1 MRWSRLAL
9 ASLAIVFAACTLLY
23 NALWLVAVR
32 WTPRVELG
40 FDNTPS
46 LEVTGIHPGSPAE
59 KAGLRSGDRILS
71 IGKTSMVKEPSLSNA
86 YAPYKPGDSVQITV
100 ARPGSANPV
109 ALTGVFRRRVTSF
122 EGGGGLPEILARQVR
137 RASPIP
143 FVVVGLIIL
152 FLRLEDPMAWLLA
165 LLFASYTS
173 TTGFPDYYAVLAP
186 AVWPFI
192 TAYEALFY
200 GLFAPLFYWFFAW
213 FPRRSPLDIR
223 APWLKWL
230 ALAIGLGI
238 GLPGLR
244 TGHLQFPRPLTKL
257 LGAAVSQDIILV
269 YALGFLTLGLVS
281 LALNYLRATDPEAR
295 RKIRVIFWGNL
306 VGLGP
311 RLLEVAARSFFGFQ
325 TPDWLDVALVAVA
338 FLIPLSIAYA
348 VVKHRVLEIPVLLK
362 RSARYVLVQRGFT
375 ILLSLSSIGLMLLF
389 ALLFPRYLHA
399 AAEVAQPSSIALGAI
414 FGTALLWGGSQ
425 VHRQVRARIDRA
437 FFRSAYDA
445 RMILED
451 LAEEA
456 RAATDRGQLAHLLER
471 HINEALH
478 PSSLT
483 VYLRGNDGQLVA
495 VAGAPP
501 PQLKTISVELPIL
514 ARLARRGRPWEFLV
528 AGEDGAEASAL
539 APLRPECLVPVLGH
553 GGRLEGLLVLG
564 PRLSEE
570 PYSGD
575 DKRLLAS
582 VAAQAGT
589 AHENIRLAEEI
600 AERMEAER
608 RIAREM
614 EIAKDVQSRLLPQA
628 PPVLKNLES
637 AGQCIQARSV
647 GGDYYDFL
655 DLGPGRVGF
664 VLADVSGKGV
674 HAALLMANLQ
684 AHLRSQSGIAPDD
697 PARLLEQ
704 VNRMMWKSTAPQHYA
719 TLFFASYDDAT
730 RRLAYVNCGHN
741 PPVLLRQDGA
751 LERLPST
758 ATVIGLFERWQCTV
772 THVQL
777 APGDLLAIFSDGVTE
792 ALRGDEEFGE
802 ARLIQELKAASRLPV
817 NEIITAIFTR
827 VQQFNTGP
835 QYDDLTLLI
844 ARARP

>member
-1 MRWSRLAL
+1 
-9 ASLAIVFAACTLLY
+9 
-23 NALWLVAVR
+23 
-32 WTPRVELG
+32 
-40 FDNTPS
+40 
-46 LEVTGIHPGSPAE
+46 
-59 KAGLRSGDRILS
+59 
-71 IGKTSMVKEPSLSNA
+71 MVKEPSLSNA

-100 ARPGSANPV
+100 ARPGSANLV
-109 ALTGVFRRRVTSF
+109 ALTGVFRRRTSSF
-122 EGGGGLPEILARQVR
+122 QGGGLPEVFARQVR
-137 RASPIP
+137 RATPIP

-173 TTGFPDYYAVLAP
+173 TTGFPDNFAQLAP

-200 GLFAPLFYWFFAW
+200 GLFAPLFYWFFAL
-213 FPRRSPLDIR
+213 FPRRSPLELR
-223 APWLKWL
+223 VPWLKWL

-244 TGHLQFPRPLTKL
+244 TGRLQFPRPLTKL
-257 LGAAVSQDIILV
+257 LGDAAAQNIVVV
-269 YALGFLTLGLVS
+269 YVLGFLTLGLVS

-325 TPDWLDVALVAVA
+325 TPDWLDVALVAVG

-375 ILLSLSSIGLMLLF
+375 ILLSLSSLGLVLLF
-389 ALLFPRYLHA
+389 ALSFPRYLHA
-399 AAEVAQPSSIALGAI
+399 AADVAQPSGIALGAI

-445 RMILED
+445 RLILED

-456 RAATDRGQLAHLLER
+456 RAATDRGQLARLLER
-471 HINEALH
+471 HISEALH

-483 VYLRGNDGQLVA
+483 VYLRGNGDQLHA
-495 VAGAPP
+495 VSGAPP
-501 PQLKTISVELPIL
+501 AGLETISAELPIL
-514 ARLARRGRPWEFLV
+514 ANLARRARPWEFLA
-528 AGEDGAEASAL
+528 AGENGVDASAL
-539 APLRPECLVPVLGH
+539 MPLHPECLVPVLGH

-564 PRLSEE
+564 ARLSEE

-589 AHENIRLAEEI
+589 AHENIQLAEEI

-608 RIAREM
+608 RVAREM

-628 PPVLKNLES
+628 PPVLKNLDS

-647 GGDYYDFL
+647 GGDYFDFL

-719 TLFFASYDDAT
+719 TLFFASYDDGT
-730 RRLAYVNCGHN
+730 RRLSYVNCGHN
-741 PPVLLRQDGA
+741 PPILLRQDGA
-751 LERLPST
+751 VERLPPT
-758 ATVIGLFERWQCTV
+758 ATVIGLFEKWQSTV
-772 THVQL
+772 PQVEL
-777 APGDLLAIFSDGVTE
+777 ASGDLLAIFSDGVTE
-792 ALRGDEEFGE
+792 ATRGDEEFGE
-802 ARLIQELKAASRLPV
+802 ARLLHELKAASRLPV
-817 NEIITAIFTR
+817 DEIITAIFTR

-835 QYDDLTLLI
+835 QYDDLTLLV
-844 ARARP
+844 ARARS